1 MPRKAGRPDERPR
14 RRSDGA
20 GRPRGQRSDRDGQA
34 RREDSPPQRRRVQR
48 NAQEEMSPQTY
59 ASAMPSAHVLPKL
72 NDDAIAL
79 VEEFKKH
86 YPFPLDAFQEEAI
99 TFLAADESVMVA
111 APTGTGKTVV
121 AEFGVFRAARKG
133 FKVMYTTPIKA
144 LSNQK
149 FRDLRE
155 QYGEAVGLLTG
166 DIIENP
172 DGTIIVMTTEVLRN
186 MLLQTPSALWDVGC
200 IIFDEIHYLADPER
214 GTTWEESIIMC
225 PKYVQLVCL
234 SATVTNAPEIAEWI
248 SRTHRPLLLIT
259 HLQRAVPL
267 SLYYFLDGQLQL
279 VINERGQQIADFNVG
294 GEVRRKQQGGRW
306 RGPALEDDAPA
317 PRERQEP
324 SPREI
329 VETLEKADLLP
340 AIFFLFS
347 RRDCEA
353 AAEVCAMMRLQAVRD
368 PATIER
374 IND

>member
-1 MPRKAGRPDERPR
+1 MPKKPKETAVDPPAAAKPKRARKTAPKVE
-14 RRSDGA
+14 
-20 GRPRGQRSDRDGQA
+20 QA
-34 RREDSPPQRRRVQR
+34 PLAPSGPPAEVVQK
-48 NAQEEMSPQTY
+48 QTEEE
-59 ASAMPSAHVLPKL
+59 AAM
-72 NDDAIAL
+72 IA
-79 VEEFKKH
+79 EFRAR
-86 YPFPLDAFQEEAI
+86 YPFALDPFQEEAI
-99 TFLAADESVMVA
+99 AHLATGESAMVA

-149 FRDLRE
+149 FRDLRD
-155 QYGEAVGLLTG
+155 QYGADKVGLLTG
-166 DIIENP
+166 DIIENR
-172 DGTIIVMTTEVLRN
+172 DGQIMVMTTEVLRN
-186 MLLQTPSALWDVGC
+186 MLLQTPSELWDVGC

-225 PKYVQLVCL
+225 PKYIQLVCL
-234 SATVTNAPEIAEWI
+234 SATVSNAPEIAEWI
-248 SRTHRPLLLIT
+248 SRTHQPLPLIT

-306 RGPALEDDAPA
+306 RGPALDDDAPA

-353 AAEVCAMMRLQAVRD
+353 AAEMCAMVR
-368 PATIER
+368 
-374 IND
+374 